1 VSAIE
6 CPTIAASEN
15 FLASSGLNSGQ
26 LRILG
31 MTQKQ
36 GSFDVPGQLPAL
48 RRYALVL
55 THHPAEAEELVHETL
70 LRAYEKRASFRAG
83 NPLRLWLLA
92 ILHNCFV
99 DGIRRRQANHN
110 ALAITSRLSPDYQPA
125 PQEQHVRLA
134 QLQKSFMALPEDQ
147 RATLHLVAI
156 EGLSYQEAAS
166 TLGIPVGTL
175 MSRLGRARA
184 ALRALEDADGTRPTG
199 SADPRKP
206 QLRIVGGTNDASD

>member
-1 VSAIE
+1 
-6 CPTIAASEN
+6 
-15 FLASSGLNSGQ
+15 
-26 LRILG
+26 
-31 MTQKQ
+31 MTLKQ
-36 GSFDVPGQLPAL
+36 GTFDVPGQLPAL

-55 THHPAEAEELVHETL
+55 TRDPAEAEELVHETL

-83 NPLRLWLLA
+83 SALRLWLLS

-99 DGIRRRQANHN
+99 DGVRSRRADRN
-110 ALAITSRLSPDYQPA
+110 ALAITSTLSAQYQPA
-125 PQEQHVRLA
+125 PQEHHVRLA
-134 QLQKSFMALPEDQ
+134 QLQKSFMTLPEDQ

-166 TLGIPVGTL
+166 TLAIPVGTL

-184 ALRALEDADGTRPTG
+184 ALRALEDADATCPAGTT
-199 SADPRKP
+199 DPRTP